1 LSNRTRP
8 ESVSAVLNHI
18 QANTNGRLHNAAEP
32 SLSVLDRSFL
42 YGDAIYEVWRTVHGI
57 VFAFEEHFQRLETS
71 ARSVFMELPFDR
83 EGLLREMR
91 RTCGAF
97 VEQAGWNGELY
108 IRLQLSRG
116 GGAIGLDPALADSPT
131 FVLIVQP
138 LRGWPDE
145 VLERGLHLSVAT
157 SLRRNP
163 ASALNPAWKTG
174 NYLNNLLC
182 LREAKG
188 RGADEVVILNLDGE
202 VTEAAVSNILFA
214 RDDKLYTPPLSAG
227 ILAGVTR
234 RLLIERVAPAA
245 WVKVVEEP
253 VRPADLAKF
262 EECGL
267 ASTTKDITQVASID
281 DYRFSR
287 RRNGVHA
294 RLKSAFGA
302 YMEEYAGERIA
313 LRVV

>member
-1 LSNRTRP
+1 VTDY
-8 ESVSAVLNHI
+8 I

-32 SLSVLDRSFL
+32 SLPVLDRSFL

-57 VFAFEEHFQRLETS
+57 VFAFEEHFERLEAS
-71 ARSVFMELPFDR
+71 ARSLFMELPFDR

-97 VEQAGWNGELY
+97 VEQAGWQGDLY
-108 IRLQLSRG
+108 VRLQLSRG
-116 GGAIGLDPALADSPT
+116 GGAIGLDPALAGRPT
-131 FVLIVQP
+131 FVIIVQP
-138 LRGWPDE
+138 LHGWPGD
-145 VLERGLHLSVAT
+145 VLERGVNLSVAT

-163 ASALNPAWKTG
+163 AVALNPAWKTG

-214 RDDKLYTPPLSAG
+214 RDDRLYTPPLSAG

-245 WVKVVEEP
+245 WVQVVEEP
-253 VRPADLAKF
+253 VRPADFARF
-262 EECGL
+262 TECGL

-281 DYRFSR
+281 DHRFAR
-287 RRNGVHA
+287 RRDGVLA
-294 RLKSAFGA
+294 RLKSAFA
-302 YMEEYAGERIA
+302 AHMEQYAGEHIA